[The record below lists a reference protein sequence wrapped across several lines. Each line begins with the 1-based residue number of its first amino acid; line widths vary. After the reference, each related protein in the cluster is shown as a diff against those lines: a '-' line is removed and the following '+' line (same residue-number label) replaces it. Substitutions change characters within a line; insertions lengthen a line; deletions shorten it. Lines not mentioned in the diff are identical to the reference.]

1 MKRVLTW
8 HQHKIKA
15 ASNKRA
21 IVRVFVHHVK
31 SKE

>member
-8 HQHKIKA
+8 QLQEIKA